1 MWAVANY
8 VNTFAGLG
16 AKQLAEVR
24 SSCRDALTGLPHD
37 HCAKYLVHRLAESCA
52 LLDDEKGLLETWK
65 EYRSYFDG
73 KLEKAEWFAARR
85 RYLLADVLILARA
98 LEGNDR
104 KMYKKMLRGLRWKE
118 LTGKLQ
124 LANTSGKNTSVR
136 WGSNL
141 RWWWI
146 IWILYILLR
155 VIFQHP

>member
-1 MWAVANY
+1 
-8 VNTFAGLG
+8 
-16 AKQLAEVR
+16 
-24 SSCRDALTGLPHD
+24 
-37 HCAKYLVHRLAESCA
+37 
-52 LLDDEKGLLETWK
+52 
-65 EYRSYFDG
+65 
-73 KLEKAEWFAARR
+73 
-85 RYLLADVLILARA
+85 